1 MTEVKQAEAETA
13 AKAAADEEQAQVK
26 AAAKKAKKQRQ
37 KAKQQAQAE
46 AQQTLHR
53 PSTSISQQ
61 LMPEA
66 QEAQHKLH
74 PSKTCSEAQASDS
87 PALQQPALYTQI
99 SAAQTPSVSVNQCCA
114 ASPAAEPHTPCRLPE
129 QHRLQQSACSIP
141 DNNMLFRQRAAD
153 SYDGCSTLGPSIS
166 GGSPVRRYT
175 EVASNLSADT
185 QTSAT
190 ERQVSAS
197 TIDAAATDL
206 VAAVDTAAAPT
217 VLAMAGSVST
227 AKLAAADTLVALD
240 TADARGYATPDAA
253 GGHSARADTLHRKCT
268 KASDFLQQWAQCP
281 ITQVSADALLQSIN
295 CLHKLIPYSTC
306 GTGIQLHHKHANQ
319 SAASTDALHQTARS
333 KATV

>member
-1 MTEVKQAEAETA
+1 MLQGVPKPGSSTNMTEVKQAEAETA

-46 AQQTLHR
+46 AQQKLHR

-74 PSKTCSEAQASDS
+74 LSKACSEARASDS

-99 SAAQTPSVSVNQCCA
+99 SAAQTSSVSVNQCCA
-114 ASPAAEPHTPCRLPE
+114 GSPAAKPHTPCRLPQ

-141 DNNMLFRQRAAD
+141 DNNMLFCQRAAD

-185 QTSAT
+185 ETSAT
-190 ERQVSAS
+190 ERQVSTS

-206 VAAVDTAAAPT
+206 AI
-217 VLAMAGSVST
+217 AGSVST

-253 GGHSARADTLHRKCT
+253 GGHSASADTLHRKCT
-268 KASDFLQQWAQCP
+268 KANFLQKWAQCP
-281 ITQVSADALLQSIN
+281 ITQVSADFCKASIV
-295 CLHKLIPYSTC
+295 T
-306 GTGIQLHHKHANQ
+306 Q
-319 SAASTDALHQTARS
+319 TDPI
-333 KATV
+333 